1 MNVMTFVLEVTLNVL
16 ITGVAATK
24 LALPGW
30 VAVIEQRPTETN
42 VAEAPDTVQTAG
54 VVLAKATV
62 KPEVAVATK
71 ATGPAFSAVFGGW
84 LNVMTFVLAVTLNVL
99 ITGVAAVKLPLPG

>member
-1 MNVMTFVLEVTLNVL
+1 MMTFVLAVTLNVL
-16 ITGVAATK
+16 ITGVAAAK
-24 LALPGW
+24 LPLPGW
-30 VAVIEQRPTETN
+30 VAVIEQTPTETN

-71 ATGPAFSAVFGGW
+71 ATGPPLNAVSAG
-84 LNVMTFVLAVTLNVL
+84 
-99 ITGVAAVKLPLPG
+99 